1 MKIRTL
7 KYIFLFLLIPA
18 AVLTPDTNSIVGDLL
33 SEGETLYKSYRY
45 EEAIENLERALKIL
59 EREKADSTKPA
70 IDVHLKLGDSY
81 LALDNRHEARREY
94 EKAMTLSRSLGQKER
109 VSYALNRLGNAYLE
123 SRELDKAEPYFLES
137 MEIDRQLGDE
147 AHMAKN
153 RLDMGRFYMLSYRY
167 DEAME
172 YNLKALEAYETLKC
186 KSGIAKAYNNLG
198 VLYRYMARNDI
209 ALRYHED
216 ALSIHEGLTDKTEI
230 AKSLYYLG
238 SIYFTWSDANRA
250 LPYYERSLELSQEVR
265 DSDMTA
271 LNFQQISMS
280 HYILGNFDKTLAY
293 LYKALAINREL
304 DNPSR
309 IAGNL
314 TGLGL
319 VYGSKGEFD
328 IAVGQYSK
336 ALEINERTGDKA
348 NAAVILGNIGVVY
361 QSWGQYDRAV
371 EYYQR
376 ALEVAEEIEKKD
388 SIALHLT
395 NLAGIY
401 SNKLQYGEAIEY
413 YEKALYLHEEL
424 GNHRNEIVCLNG
436 LGTVYYKTGQY
447 DMALYYYGRAGYTA
461 EENGIREYLADSFL
475 RTGRVYGTWGFGD
488 LAIDYFKKALE
499 IQEEMQAKPGMAGS
513 YHAIGKFYF
522 LEEEYSRAEEFLNR
536 SIALKEDLRL
546 TAEGELRRDY
556 IHSQIATYQIL
567 LRTHVKNNDPVKA
580 FMTAEL
586 SSAKYL
592 AEQLGE
598 KMNEQAALFDGILS
612 YRQHIPE
619 GELVIKYGNVDWDDL
634 TILTAGRENI
644 DAFEVNKK
652 IFVEESLS
660 QWSGLISHT
669 VPDLRSVAVKEKN
682 RDDMKENAEQAD
694 FERIVH
700 TYRRLLS
707 SPNTTGTQIR
717 AREYLAREF
726 YRLLIAPV
734 EPYLH
739 DKTTLRILPDGILA
753 FLPFETFIMPDG
765 KYLIEKYHI
774 TYTPSL
780 TASAIISERKYPE
793 DRKTLLAFG
802 GAVYNESTYTTEMEI
817 TGKFLQDV
825 RKKSREAINRG
836 QSTSR
841 LYAQLGIS
849 QWSNLPGTLEEM
861 KAIKNIFPNSI
872 IYTGEKA
879 SESAVKRLSRENA
892 LKDFDVIHF
901 AAHGIVVPEVPE
913 LSAIVLSLN
922 PRDGDDGYLTMAEIA
937 ELDLQ
942 ARFVNLSA
950 CDTGLGKIYGGEGV
964 VGLMQSF
971 LIAGANGVS
980 ISLWQV
986 ADRSTMELM
995 TGLYS
1000 IVKENGLTYAQAL
1013 TEMKRAFIKHTDY
1026 HDPFYWAPFVY
1037 YGN

>member
-18 AVLTPDTNSIVGDLL
+18 AVLTPDTNAAAGDLL
-33 SEGETLYKSYRY
+33 SEGEAFYKSYRY
-45 EEAIENLERALKIL
+45 EEAIESYKRALEIL
-59 EREKADSTKPA
+59 EREKTDSNKPA
-70 IDVHLKLGDSY
+70 IDVHLKLG
-81 LALDNRHEARREY
+81 
-94 EKAMTLSRSLGQKER
+94 
-109 VSYALNRLGNAYLE
+109 
-123 SRELDKAEPYFLES
+123 
-137 MEIDRQLGDE
+137 QL
-147 AHMAKN
+147 
-153 RLDMGRFYMLSYRY
+153 YILSYRY

-172 YNLKALEAYETLKC
+172 HSLKALEAYETLKC
-186 KSGIAKAYNNLG
+186 KSGIAKAYNHLG
-198 VLYRYMARNDI
+198 VLYRNMARNDL

-216 ALSIHEGLTDKTEI
+216 ALSIHESLADKTEI

-250 LPYYERSLELSQEVR
+250 LPYYERSLAISQEIR
-265 DSDMTA
+265 DRDMTA
-271 LNFQQISMS
+271 LNYQQISMS
-280 HYILGNFDKTLAY
+280 NYILGNFDKTLED
-293 LYKALAINREL
+293 LHKALEINREL
-304 DNPSR
+304 GNSSR

-314 TGLGL
+314 TGMGL
-319 VYGSKGEFD
+319 VYDSKGDFD
-328 IAVGQYSK
+328 LAVEQYRK

-376 ALEVAEEIEKKD
+376 ALKVAEEIEKKD

-401 SNKLQYGEAIEY
+401 SNRLQYGEAIEY

-424 GNHRNEIVCLNG
+424 GNHRNEIVSLNG
-436 LGTVYYKTGQY
+436 LGTLYYEKGQY
-447 DMALYYYGRAGYTA
+447 DMALYYFGRAEYTA
-461 EENGIREYLADSFL
+461 EENGIREYLADSLL
-475 RTGRVYGTWGFGD
+475 RTGWVYRIWGFDD
-488 LAIDYFKKALE
+488 LAIDYFRQALE
-499 IQEEMQAKPGMAGS
+499 IQKEMQAKPGMANS
-513 YHAIGKFYF
+513 YHTIGEFYF
-522 LEEEYSRAEEFLNR
+522 FKEEYGKAEEFLNR

-567 LRTHVKNNDPVKA
+567 LRTHVKNNDPVEA

-592 AEQLGE
+592 TEQLGG
-598 KMNEQAALFDGILS
+598 KMNGQAAPFEGILS
-612 YRQHIPE
+612 YRRRIPE
-619 GELVIKYGNVDWDDL
+619 EELVIKYGNIDWDDL
-634 TILTAGRENI
+634 TILTADRENI

-652 IFVEESLS
+652 IFVEENLS
-660 QWSGLISHT
+660 RWSELISHT
-669 VPDLRSVAVKEKN
+669 VRDLRSISVKEKD
-682 RDDMKENAEQAD
+682 RDDMKVNAEQAD

-707 SPNTTGTQIR
+707 SPDTTGTQNR
-717 AREYLAREF
+717 AREDLAREF

-739 DKTTLRILPDGILA
+739 DKTSLKILPDGILA

-780 TASAIISERKYPE
+780 TASGIISERKYPE
-793 DRKTLLAFG
+793 ERKTLLAFG
-802 GAVYNESTYTTEMEI
+802 GAAYNESAYTTEMEI
-817 TGKFLQDV
+817 TGKFLRDV
-825 RKKSREAINRG
+825 RKKSREAINRS

-849 QWSNLPGTLEEM
+849 QWSNLPGTLEEV

-879 SESAVKRLSRENA
+879 SESAVKRLSAKNE

-901 AAHGIVVPEVPE
+901 ATHGVVVPEVPE

-922 PRDGDDGYLTMAEIA
+922 PQTRDGEDGYLTMAEIA
-937 ELDLQ
+937 ELNLQ

-980 ISLWQV
+980 VSLWQV

-1000 IVKENGLTYAQAL
+1000 IVKEKGLTYARAL
-1013 TEMKRAFIKHTDY
+1013 TEMKRTFIKNADY
-1026 HDPFYWAPFVY
+1026 HDPFFWAPFVH